1 MDKQVKQNILEITNL
16 HTSFFTHL
24 GEVKAVRGTTFS
36 MKKGDIL
43 GIVGE
48 SGSGKSVTAHSIM
61 KLVEDPGRIKE
72 GKIIFDG
79 NDITN
84 WSDAKMSNIR
94 GNDIAMIFQDP
105 MTSLNPVFTIENL
118 MVEVI
123 RRHRDM
129 SKAEAREHAVK
140 MLDLV
145 GIPEPAARIKSY
157 PHEFSGGMRQRVMIA
172 TALSCDPKLLIAD
185 EPTTALDVT
194 IQAQILELLKRLQD
208 ELSISIIIITHDLG
222 VIAEVCTDI
231 IVMYGG
237 MMMEKGTV
245 EEIFYESK
253 HPYTKGLQSSIPHME
268 TDSKDRLIPIPGSP
282 LDLMVPPKGCP
293 FAPRCPHAME
303 VCVDNPAPLISL
315 SDTHISA
322 CWLLNK
328 NAPKV
333 EGYELGGTEK

>member
-1 MDKQVKQNILEITNL
+1 MQKTVGTILEVQNL

-24 GEVKAVRGTTFS
+24 GEVQAVRGTSFS
-36 MKKGDIL
+36 MQKGDVL

-48 SGSGKSVTAHSIM
+48 SGSGKSVTALSIM
-61 KLVEDPGRIKE
+61 KLIESPGKIKE

-79 NDITN
+79 NDVTD
-84 WSDAKMSNIR
+84 WMDSRMSNIR

-123 RRHRDM
+123 RRHRNV
-129 SKAEAREHAVK
+129 SRKEAREHAIH
-140 MLDLV
+140 MLDMV
-145 GIPEPAARIKSY
+145 GIPEPATRIKSY
-157 PHEFSGGMRQRVMIA
+157 PHQFSGGMRQRVMIA

-208 ELSISIIIITHDLG
+208 ELGISIILITHDLG
-222 VIAEVCTDI
+222 VIAEICTDI

-245 EEIFYESK
+245 NDIFYRSR
-253 HPYTKGLQSSIPHME
+253 HPYTKGLQSSIPHM
-268 TDSKDRLIPIPGSP
+268 DQHSKDRLVPIPGSP
-282 LDLMVPPKGCP
+282 VDLMNPPKGCP
-293 FAPRCPHAME
+293 FAPRCPYAMQ
-303 VCVDNPAPLISL
+303 VCVDREAPKIKL
-315 SDTHISA
+315 SDTHTSA
-322 CWLLNK
+322 CWLLHE
-328 NAPKV
+328 NAPAVK
-333 EGYELGGTEK
+333 GYELGGAAQ